1 MASIFIFGI
10 FVFNELSDWWAFRIL
25 RPWLLLTSLKL
36 ISNRKVGA
44 PQKGLLCLLCCPFL
58 SPQHTFLITSPSR
71 PEFITKLFLHNTA
84 DWNFLNRNWNFLSYI
99 AFSRELFRAFLHS
112 ATVDWNFLKRK
123 PCESKLW
130 MKIIPYSNLSS
141 TLLSHSQITLHVFDF
156 CQYFFQIFIERP
168 FRWPN
173 FNTKSKNYHIIFK
186 YCKSESIFSLKAVI
200 WNLNLWNWKVTTK
213 SFSLRLLS
221 HKLVALCQIFW

>member
-1 MASIFIFGI
+1 MSFQNIAALAALNFFETYLKYKSWR
-10 FVFNELSDWWAFRIL
+10 LS
-25 RPWLLLTSLKL
+25 
-36 ISNRKVGA
+36 

-58 SPQHTFLITSPSR
+58 SPQHTFLITSPSG

-141 TLLSHSQITLHVFDF
+141 TLLLHSQITLHVFDF
-156 CQYFFQIFIERP
+156 CQYFFR
-168 FRWPN
+168 
-173 FNTKSKNYHIIFK
+173 S
-186 YCKSESIFSLKAVI
+186 SLKDLLGGPTLIPRVKTTI
-200 WNLNLWNWKVTTK
+200 SSLNIVKVK
-213 SFSLRLLS
+213 AYFR
-221 HKLVALCQIFW
+221 